1 MACGVPHVLAPE
13 LMDCTDEKYWHCFWK
28 RQPVT
33 PKELDQ
39 AIAVLLTQELGCH
52 KYTGTDPE
60 ILRRLPPECCD
71 YFLPQPFVSATFSSD
86 GPPFRFALLESSDSI
101 IDRFWK
107 KIYGRDKA

>member
-1 MACGVPHVLAPE
+1 
-13 LMDCTDEKYWHCFWK
+13 
-28 RQPVT
+28 VT

-52 KYTGTDPE
+52 RYTGTDPE

-71 YFLPQPFVSATFSSD
+71 YFLPQPFVPATFSSD

-107 KIYGRDKA
+107 KIYGSDKAQKDAGTGTKLGVRAYLVLGTNVYAR